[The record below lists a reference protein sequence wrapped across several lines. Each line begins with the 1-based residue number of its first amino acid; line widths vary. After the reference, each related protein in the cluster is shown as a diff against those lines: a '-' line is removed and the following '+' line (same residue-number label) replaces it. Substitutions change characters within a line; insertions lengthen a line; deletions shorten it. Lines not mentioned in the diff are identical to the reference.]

1 MVLLAGLSLVLLYEM
16 RRTLVWLVV
25 ALLSSVVL
33 YPLVGWVQRHLTRSH
48 RLLATLLVFLVVLI
62 LIAGLATLF
71 VIPLARE
78 GALFVEQFP
87 HLLEEAKAGR
97 GGIGTLLS
105 RTGALHYLQENQDTI
120 RGYASGLTAPAAR
133 ILQAVATGVAGLVT
147 VFVLT
152 LLMVLEGPMLV
163 DGALNLITD
172 PHRRQ
177 RVHRVGTD
185 CAKSITGYISGN
197 LLISVI
203 CGGSMYVA
211 LKIMGVRFAG
221 LIAIFVGFTD
231 LIPLIG
237 ATIGAIVAVIAA
249 AFHSLP
255 ALIVIVIVFV
265 AYQQL
270 ENQVLRPLIMSR
282 TVRLNPIVVIVA
294 ILVGVEWA
302 GILGALLAIPFAGI
316 IQVIVR
322 DLWDHRKGRLSDE
335 SSAEKDEVP
344 IMAEPRAA
352 GHSLSS
358 LAHLSRRRRKAASVR
373 RTLPKRPRRRSS

>member
-1 MVLLAGLSLVLLYEM
+1 
-16 RRTLVWLVV
+16 
-25 ALLSSVVL
+25 
-33 YPLVGWVQRHLTRSH
+33 
-48 RLLATLLVFLVVLI
+48 
-62 LIAGLATLF
+62 
-71 VIPLARE
+71 
-78 GALFVEQFP
+78 
-87 HLLEEAKAGR
+87 
-97 GGIGTLLS
+97 
-105 RTGALHYLQENQDTI
+105 
-120 RGYASGLTAPAAR
+120 
-133 ILQAVATGVAGLVT
+133 VATGVAGLVT

-163 DGALNLITD
+163 AGALNLITD
-172 PHRRQ
+172 PRKRQ

-211 LKIMGVRFAG
+211 LKIMGVPFAG

-249 AFHSLP
+249 AFHSVP
-255 ALIVIVIVFV
+255 ALIVIVVVFV

-322 DLWDHRKGRLSDE
+322 DLWDHRKGRPADE
-335 SSAEKDEVP
+335 PTTENHDVP
-344 IMAEPRAA
+344 ITAGPRVA
-352 GHSLSS
+352 GHSSSS
-358 LAHLSRRRRKAASVR
+358 LAPLSRRRRKAASVR

>member
-1 MVLLAGLSLVLLYEM
+1 
-16 RRTLVWLVV
+16 
-25 ALLSSVVL
+25 
-33 YPLVGWVQRHLTRSH
+33 
-48 RLLATLLVFLVVLI
+48 
-62 LIAGLATLF
+62 
-71 VIPLARE
+71 
-78 GALFVEQFP
+78 
-87 HLLEEAKAGR
+87 
-97 GGIGTLLS
+97 
-105 RTGALHYLQENQDTI
+105 
-120 RGYASGLTAPAAR
+120 
-133 ILQAVATGVAGLVT
+133 VATGVAGLVT

-163 DGALNLITD
+163 AGALNLITD
-172 PHRRQ
+172 PRKRQ

-221 LIAIFVGFTD
+221 LIAIFMGFTD

-237 ATIGAIVAVIAA
+237 ATIGAIVAVTAA
-249 AFHSLP
+249 AFHSVP
-255 ALIVIVIVFV
+255 ALIVIVLVFV

-322 DLWDHRKGRLSDE
+322 DIWDHRKGPEVEPATGEPEAPMMSQHRPGGGSALSL
-335 SSAEKDEVP
+335 P
-344 IMAEPRAA
+344 YR
-352 GHSLSS
+352 
-358 LAHLSRRRRKAASVR
+358 SRRRHKAASSVWMTPR
-373 RTLPKRPRRRSS
+373 RPPRRRRRTT